1 MKKILFLLLLIVPYA
16 NAQQVQREVQK
27 NGDVLV
33 WNPIYTPNS
42 ELDVVQ
48 IDITS
53 EYTKVRFILNNFN
66 SNRTWYNVSKDTYIK
81 CIGEKEKK
89 YKLLDV
95 EGMSLAPAT
104 QDLAPNSSV
113 EFSLIFESIPKNTF
127 EICIIDPELDRPSI
141 FQLRLY

>member
-95 EGMSLAPAT
+95 EGMSLVPAT

>member
-16 NAQQVQREVQK
+16 NAQHVQREVQK